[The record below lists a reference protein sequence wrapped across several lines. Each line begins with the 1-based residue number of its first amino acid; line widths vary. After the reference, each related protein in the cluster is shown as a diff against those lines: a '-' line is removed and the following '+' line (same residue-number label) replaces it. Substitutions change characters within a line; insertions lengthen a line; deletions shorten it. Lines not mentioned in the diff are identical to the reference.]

1 VSRLVCAE
9 IDCKVSFRPCSK
21 VRIKGREFSCKVS
34 NSPRIALCPF
44 EITGSGACG
53 LLLVPSNAEIGYCLI
68 KSVTLGGILV
78 TVYAAIAL
86 LHDLSKKC

>member
-1 VSRLVCAE
+1 MSGLVCAE
-9 IDCKVSFRPCSK
+9 IDYEVSFRPCSK
-21 VRIKGREFSCKVS
+21 VRIEGREFSCEVS

-78 TVYAAIAL
+78 TVCAAIAPS
-86 LHDLSKKC
+86 HDSSENC